1 MEFVVAG
8 RKEIERGIPVRTAY
22 VVISITDPGSRPAR
36 IPKSAGFRDVLRLQF
51 HDAIPLKIFRLPPDV
66 VLMNED
72 HAESIWQFVRQWQE
86 TVETIVVH
94 CEQGMSR
101 SPAVAAAICDAL
113 GGDNRWLFQ
122 EYFPNRYVYNL
133 MAEAVVSRERSEPH

>member
-1 MEFVVAG
+1 MDFVVAG
-8 RKEIERGIPVRTAY
+8 RQEIEDGISVRTAY

-36 IPKSAGFRDVLRLQF
+36 IQRPAGFRDVLRLQF
-51 HDAIPLKIFRLPPDV
+51 HDAMPVKGFTLPADI

-72 HAESIWQFVRQWQE
+72 HAKLIWEFVKQWQE

-101 SPAVAAAICDAL
+101 SPAVAAAICKAL
-113 GGDNRWLFQ
+113 DGDGSQFFQ
-122 EYFPNRYVYNL
+122 EYMPNRYIYDLLV
-133 MAEAVVSRERSEPH
+133 AATRS

>member
-1 MEFVVAG
+1 MQFVVAG
-8 RKEIERGIPVRTAY
+8 RRDIESGIPIRTAY

-36 IPKSAGFRDVLRLQF
+36 IPRSAGFRDVLRLQF
-51 HDAIPLKIFRLPPDV
+51 HDAIPLRSFSLPPEV

-72 HAESIWQFVRQWQE
+72 HARAIWQFVRKWRE

-101 SPAVAAAICDAL
+101 SPAVAAAICRAL
-113 GGDNRWLFQ
+113 GGDDGWFFR
-122 EYFPNRYVYNL
+122 EYLPNQYVYDL
-133 MAEAVVSRERSEPH
+133 LVARP

>member
-1 MEFVVAG
+1 MDFAVAG
-8 RKEIERGIPVRTAY
+8 RQEIEAGVPVRTAY

-36 IPKSAGFRDVLRLQF
+36 IQRPTGFRDLLRLQF
-51 HDAIPLKIFRLPPDV
+51 HDAVSVKGFTLPANI

-72 HAESIWQFVRQWQE
+72 HARAIWQFVRQWQE

-101 SPAVAAAICDAL
+101 SPAVAAAISNVLD
-113 GGDNRWLFQ
+113 GDGSQFFE
-122 EYFPNRYVYNL
+122 EYVPNRYIYDLLVA
-133 MAEAVVSRERSEPH
+133 MAGS